1 MPFISKKDAKSRY
14 SPFFVLGFELLAFA
28 FVLFYGLSAG
38 CITGPVRSGQISLIP
53 TPGVSP

>member
-1 MPFISKKDAKSRY
+1 MPFISEEDAKSRY

-28 FVLFYGLSAG
+28 FVLFYGFSG
-38 CITGPVRSGQISLIP
+38 CITGTVRSGQISLIP